1 VTPAEVVARAATAS
15 LESSSVRKLAGL
27 LLCVAAAAG
36 CASSQT
42 YGARPALDALALP
55 LARALV
61 ASNVGKTIALEGK
74 VADVCQM
81 KGCWMVLTDGTLAVR
96 TTFKNYGFFVPKDLA
111 GRAVVAEGVLT
122 RETVD
127 EATRRHYAEDAGQS
141 PEQIAAIRGPIDD
154 YTFIASSVTVRPS
167 CLLTIQSVR

>member
-1 VTPAEVVARAATAS
+1 METTLRRRTAPAHAVAPAATAS
-15 LESSSVRKLAGL
+15 LESPSMRKLACL
-27 LLCVAAAAG
+27 LLCAVVVAG

-42 YGARPALDALALP
+42 YGARPALDAPALP

-61 ASNVGKTIALEGK
+61 PSNVGKTIALQGK

-81 KGCWMVLTDGTLAVR
+81 KGCWMVLTDGTLSVR
-96 TTFKNYGFFVPKDLA
+96 TTFKDYGFFVPKDLA

-122 RETVD
+122 RKTVD

-141 PEQIAAIRGPIDD
+141 AEQIAAIRGPIDD
-154 YTFIASSVTVRPS
+154 YAFVASSVTVRS
-167 CLLTIQSVR
+167 

>member
-1 VTPAEVVARAATAS
+1 VTRAEAVARAATAS
-15 LESSSVRKLAGL
+15 LEFSSVRELACL
-27 LLCVAAAAG
+27 LLCAAAAAG

-42 YGARPALDALALP
+42 YGARPALDAPALP

-61 ASNVGKTIALEGK
+61 ASNVGKTITVRGK

-96 TTFKNYGFFVPKDLA
+96 TTFKDYGFFVPKDLA

-141 PEQIAAIRGPIDD
+141 AEQIAAIRGPIED
-154 YTFIASSVTVRPS
+154 YAFVANSVTVRP
-167 CLLTIQSVR
+167 